1 MSFLRRQESII
12 TTMNL
17 NSSRKNK
24 WSLGKRNWFFMAGTV
39 FFILFIWS
47 LPSELPMNIVYLT
60 KAYSEPEICEAA
72 FEMTKKNPKV
82 LEILGELEPM
92 GSLDMLN
99 GSVFYSKG
107 GDSVAITINVEGNK
121 EIKNIRPK
129 LDVVAFRIDGNW
141 EYQKIQIRIKNPVEM
156 REIIPILKK

>member
-1 MSFLRRQESII
+1 MGDINRNKVWFK
-12 TTMNL
+12 
-17 NSSRKNK
+17 RKRT
-24 WSLGKRNWFFMAGTV
+24 WLLLVMLMGLG
-39 FFILFIWS
+39 LFISS

-60 KAYSEPEICEAA
+60 KAYSEPEICKEA
-72 FEMTKKNPKV
+72 FEISKKNSKV

-92 GSLDMLN
+92 ESLDLLN

-107 GDSVAITINVEGNK
+107 GDSVAITINVEGSK
-121 EIKNIRPK
+121 EIKDIRSK

-156 REIIPILKK
+156 REIIPILEK